1 MLKIKRYYL
10 SIFLLILS
18 VSASSQV
25 TIDQKVDT
33 MQILIG
39 EQTKLTL
46 SVTLD
51 GRSHKVSFPGFS
63 ERQCITP
70 GVEVLETGRTDSV
83 DLDNNMVRYSKSYT
97 LTSFDEK
104 LYCIPSQSIT
114 VDGKSYKTKALA
126 LKVMTVPVDTVHADK
141 FFPPK
146 DVQDNPFSWAE
157 WRAVFGLSVLFV
169 LILLSAVYLV
179 YVFKTNRPVVK
190 PMRLVKKLS
199 AHQKAINDIE
209 KLKEERVALSDDQ
222 KTYYTRLTEILRQYI
237 AERFKFDAMEM
248 TSSEIID
255 RLRKEDSV
263 AVDEMVSL
271 FRTADLVKFAK
282 YSVLVNENDR
292 NLVNAISFVNDT
304 KIADE
309 KPERIVLQE
318 SVEENKVR
326 SRRNILKASIAVLF
340 VAAVLTFITVLY
352 KVYLIF

>member
-1 MLKIKRYYL
+1 M
-10 SIFLLILS
+10 
-18 VSASSQV
+18 
-25 TIDQKVDT
+25 
-33 MQILIG
+33 
-39 EQTKLTL
+39 TL